1 MTEQSFEVLERSRP
15 PAIAHAITCSLGTDL
30 RFDRGAIERC
40 CSSQLEEL
48 DVDLLTVLASV
59 AFADRRSQRRGRRWA
74 RSISVSVPVHRPGT
88 WDDAS
93 ATLSSMLCEV
103 SGDQWRFEFRRR
115 QDDDELRQ
123 GFLPGLS
130 QDFRGATVVPYSG
143 GLDSF
148 ATLARHR
155 RDKGATPVLLVH
167 AKHGS
172 RSLASVLAERDRSA
186 PALAVPFTV
195 SSGAHAE
202 PTYRT
207 RTFIF
212 FSLAALAW
220 RRTNA
225 SRIWIGE
232 SGLGCIGP
240 ALVPFGIEQPVR
252 GCHPTFVGRIA
263 DFLAALWG
271 VRPPFEFPHLWITKG
286 ESITELA
293 TAGVLS
299 GWTRTHW
306 CSRNIRRQHPS
317 TSATHCGLCS
327 GCIFRRQS
335 ILAAGL
341 AEDPATYYSD
351 VLNEAELPSDADR
364 ADREVANYATI
375 SIDELAAAVPL
386 RSASVGDVA
395 ELAASLG
402 RTRTDIASQVSRLLE
417 AHAREWSS
425 FVDALPAESWMRR
438 ILPSRERR
446 V

>member
-1 MTEQSFEVLERSRP
+1 
-15 PAIAHAITCSLGTDL
+15 
-30 RFDRGAIERC
+30 
-40 CSSQLEEL
+40 
-48 DVDLLTVLASV
+48 
-59 AFADRRSQRRGRRWA
+59 
-74 RSISVSVPVHRPGT
+74 
-88 WDDAS
+88 
-93 ATLSSMLCEV
+93 
-103 SGDQWRFEFRRR
+103 
-115 QDDDELRQ
+115 
-123 GFLPGLS
+123 
-130 QDFRGATVVPYSG
+130 
-143 GLDSF
+143 
-148 ATLARHR
+148 
-155 RDKGATPVLLVH
+155 
-167 AKHGS
+167 
-172 RSLASVLAERDRSA
+172 VLAERDRSA